1 MDATQPVIATRHSPA
16 LSADLVIRGERFT
29 VAALGPDH
37 VVIHSA
43 RAMPPGR
50 GTIRLKLDDHV
61 TTYRV
66 DLVDGLDPSRDEQVY
81 RLLEPIEDAA

>member
-1 MDATQPVIATRHSPA
+1 MPPQPVIATRHSPA

-66 DLVDGLDPSRDEQVY
+66 DLVDGLTQAATSKSTA
-81 RLLEPIEDAA
+81 LLETIEEAA